1 MVMRMIILLGFSMLL
16 ASSPLVAEPAPSM
29 LSNQGQRLLMGPI
42 EWAAGEGETPV
53 SKEPVKRVKKEGG
66 TSPGKAFLYSL
77 LVPGLGE
84 IMNGSTLR
92 GAFFMGIEAVGLGL
106 YFNWNKKGKDIEKE
120 FRQVA
125 DEKWSPE
132 NYLAWRSS
140 TISRNSSITHA
151 LPCSS
156 YVESYV
162 DSLKVGKRYWGSC
175 AGSEI
180 QQYYEL
186 IGKYDQY
193 ASGWTDLVNA
203 ETGNL
208 AENTRVDSVE
218 NYLSKTRLDYEIQR
232 DDSNRFLKRASAVT
246 GLILVNHVISAIDA
260 ARVARLRSEGATAEA
275 IERRTQFSF
284 VLHQRQRTRV
294 PMLMAYKPF
303 P

>member
-1 MVMRMIILLGFSMLL
+1 MITRMILLLGSSLL
-16 ASSPLVAEPAPSM
+16 IASTALEAEPAPSM
-29 LSNQGQRLLMGPI
+29 LSDQGQHLLMGPI
-42 EWAAGEGETPV
+42 EWAAEEGETPAAERSV
-53 SKEPVKRVKKEGG
+53 ERAQKGGG
-66 TSPGKAFLYSL
+66 TSPGRAFLYSII
-77 LVPGLGE
+77 VPGLGE
-84 IMNGSTLR
+84 MMNGSTLR
-92 GAFFMGIEAVGLGL
+92 GAVFMGIEAIGLGL
-106 YFNWNKKGKDIEKE
+106 YFNWNSKGKDLEKE

-125 DEKWSPE
+125 DETWSPE

-151 LPCSS
+151 LPCST
-156 YVESYV
+156 YVNDYLTTGDFGDCP
-162 DSLKVGKRYWGSC
+162 DSEV
-175 AGSEI
+175 

-193 ASGWTDLVNA
+193 VSGWTDLVYA
-203 ETGNL
+203 ETGNP
-208 AENTRVDSVE
+208 AGATQVDSVE
-218 NYLSKTRLDYEIQR
+218 NYLSETRLAYEIQR

-260 ARVARLRSEGATAEA
+260 ARVARLRSDGATAEA

>member
-1 MVMRMIILLGFSMLL
+1 MVIRMIILLGFSMLL
-16 ASSPLVAEPAPSM
+16 ESSPLVAEPAPSM
-29 LSNQGQRLLMGPI
+29 LSDQGQRLLMGPI
-42 EWAAGEGETPV
+42 EWAAEEGETPV
-53 SKEPVKRVKKEGG
+53 SKEPVRRVKKEGG

-106 YFNWNKKGKDIEKE
+106 YFNWNTKGKDLEKE

-151 LPCSS
+151 LPCST
-156 YVESYV
+156 YCA
-162 DSLKVGKRYWGSC
+162 DSEV
-175 AGSEI
+175 

-193 ASGWTDLVNA
+193 VSGWTDLVYA
-203 ETGNL
+203 ETGNP
-208 AENTRVDSVE
+208 AGATQVDSVE
-218 NYLSKTRLDYEIQR
+218 NYLSETRLAYEIQR

-246 GLILVNHVISAIDA
+246 GLLLVNHVISAIDA

-284 VLHQRQRTRV
+284 VLNQRQRTRI

>member
-1 MVMRMIILLGFSMLL
+1 MITRMILLLGSSLL
-16 ASSPLVAEPAPSM
+16 IASTALEAEPAPSM
-29 LSNQGQRLLMGPI
+29 LSDQGQHLLLGPI
-42 EWAAGEGETPV
+42 ELAIQDGEAPSQGERV
-53 SKEPVKRVKKEGG
+53 ERDHQKRG
-66 TSPGKAFLYSL
+66 TSPGRAFLYSI

-84 IMNGSTLR
+84 MMNGSTLR
-92 GAFFMGIEAVGLGL
+92 GAFFMGIEAIGLGL
-106 YFNWNKKGKDIEKE
+106 YFNWNSKGKDLEKE

-151 LPCSS
+151 LPCST
-156 YVESYV
+156 YVNDYLTTGDFGDCP
-162 DSLKVGKRYWGSC
+162 DSEV
-175 AGSEI
+175 

-193 ASGWTDLVNA
+193 VSGWTDLVYA
-203 ETGNL
+203 ETGNP
-208 AENTRVDSVE
+208 AGATQVDSVE
-218 NYLSKTRLDYEIQR
+218 NYLSETRLAYEIQR

-260 ARVARLRSEGATAEA
+260 ARVARLRSDGATAEA

>member
-1 MVMRMIILLGFSMLL
+1 MVTRMIILLGFSMLL

-29 LSNQGQRLLMGPI
+29 LSDQGQRLLMGPI
-42 EWAAGEGETPV
+42 QWAAVEGETPA
-53 SKEPVKRVKKEGG
+53 SKEPVKRMKKESG
-66 TSPGKAFLYSL
+66 TSSGKAFLYSL

-106 YFNWNKKGKDIEKE
+106 YFNWNTKGKDIEKE

-151 LPCSS
+151 LPCST
-156 YVESYV
+156 YVNDYLTTGGFGDCA
-162 DSLKVGKRYWGSC
+162 DSEV
-175 AGSEI
+175 

-193 ASGWTDLVNA
+193 VSGWTDLVYA
-203 ETGNL
+203 ETGNP
-208 AENTRVDSVE
+208 AGATQVDSVE
-218 NYLSKTRLDYEIQR
+218 NYLSETRLAYEIQR

-246 GLILVNHVISAIDA
+246 GLLLVNHVISAIDA